1 MSENKV
7 ISFCVGERMLTLC
20 LLLLATNPQRI
31 NMEDQLGTIYDFTMK
46 SIDGKE
52 VPLSTYRGRVLLVV
66 NVASKCGYTPQ
77 YEGLQKLFE
86 DYKEKGLVVLGFPAN
101 NFGGQEPGSNK
112 DIQQFCQNEYGVTF
126 DMFEKISVKG
136 ADKHPL
142 YKYLTSA
149 KTNGEV
155 IGEIQWNFE
164 KFLIGKNGEILG
176 HYDKKV
182 EPLSEQ
188 LVRDIQRALAP

>member
-1 MSENKV
+1 
-7 ISFCVGERMLTLC
+7 MLTLC
-20 LLLLATNPQRI
+20 LLLLATNPPRI
-31 NMEDQLGTIYDFTMK
+31 KMEDHPRSIYDFTMK

-52 VPLSTYRGRVLLVV
+52 VPLSRYKGKVLLVV

-77 YEGLQKLFE
+77 YEGLQKLFR
-86 DYKEKGLVVLGFPAN
+86 DYEEKGLVVLGFPAN

-112 DIQQFCQNEYGVTF
+112 DIQQFCQTEYGVTF

-142 YKYLTSA
+142 YQYLTSA
-149 KTNGEV
+149 KTNGEIV
-155 IGEIQWNFE
+155 GDIGWNFE

-176 HYDKKV
+176 RYDKKV

-188 LVRDIQRALAP
+188 LVRDIKKALAP

>member
-1 MSENKV
+1 
-7 ISFCVGERMLTLC
+7 MLTLC